1 MKRLAY
7 FIKKYPVIQS
17 NYEKQVVEMIRQKKS
32 ELKAKVPEHRWWEV
46 DDIDAME
53 LDLSVEEKDRLR
65 KSGLYTGMLEIIDHK
80 GIDSAELDQVL
91 YDLECVAKTLND
103 TEKEEMEMMLSKEFA
118 NNTFCLRKIHNL
130 FYKTLGS
137 EKIIPLFNNGV
148 KTSLFTETHPGKYCK
163 GTVFVNAIKSHIAPD
178 RKKMLEMLDFFENGK
193 WGNTDLSDVGDHIV
207 RVMGRHYKQV
217 LNLADFTSVSM
228 LYYAYDATDYDGLD
242 LEEFREILDWM
253 VLDLL
258 SGCDDELILPSE
270 VPMIRE
276 FLETPAGKEEEAVKK
291 WLEYWKKVDFEERK
305 GVAPL

>member
-1 MKRLAY
+1 MKCLAD
-7 FIKKYPVIQS
+7 FIKKYPVIQL

-65 KSGLYTGMLEIIDHK
+65 KSELHTGMLEIIDHK

-91 YDLECVAKTLND
+91 SDLECVAKTLND

-130 FYKTLGS
+130 FYKILGS

-178 RKKMLEMLDFFENGK
+178 RKKLLEMLDFFERGK

-217 LNLADFTSVSM
+217 LNLPDSTSVSM
-228 LYYAYDATDYDGLD
+228 LYYAYDATDYYGLD
-242 LEEFREILDWM
+242 LKEFREILDWM

-258 SGCDDELILPSE
+258 SGCDDEPIFPFE

-276 FLETPAGKEEEAVKK
+276 FLETPPGKEKEAVEK
-291 WLEYWKKVDFEERK
+291 WLAYWEKVDFESRK